1 MAWIESHQALRDHPK
16 VARLCRL
23 LDCSR
28 REAVGMLHLLWWWA
42 LDHAEDGDVS
52 DYDAL
57 DLALA
62 ADWEGDPEVFVKAL
76 LTCGPGR
83 RDGFLEDDGD
93 RLVLHDWWEYAGKLV
108 ARRRLDRERKA
119 TARALA
125 EQGVQRTS
133 DGQAA
138 EVSQSPSAT
147 EQNTTQPNQPNPSAV
162 ERREDVD
169 HLCDVL
175 ADLIAAN
182 GCNRPKITKAWRDEC
197 RRMLD
202 IDGRD
207 PVKAENLMRWCQAD
221 PFWRSNV
228 LSMPKFREKY
238 EALKLKALAEQA
250 PKVNGRTTPQS
261 RTAENAERVRLAL
274 TGGNQ

>member
-28 REAVGMLHLLWWWA
+28 IEAVGMLHLLWWWA

-52 DYDAL
+52 DYDSL

-62 ADWEGDPEVFVKAL
+62 ADWEGEPEVFVKAL
-76 LTCGPGR
+76 LTCGPGS
-83 RDGFLEDDGD
+83 RDGFLADEGG

-108 ARRRLDRERKA
+108 ARRRQDRERKA

-125 EQGVQRTS
+125 EQGVHGTS
-133 DGQAA
+133 SGHPT
-138 EVSQSPSAT
+138 EVSESPSAT
-147 EQNTTQPNQPNPSAV
+147 EQNQPTEPTEPTSLA

-175 ADLIAAN
+175 ADLIEAN
-182 GCNRPKITKAWRDEC
+182 GSIRPKITKAWRDEC

-228 LSMPKFREKY
+228 LSMSKFRDQYDQLRLKGL
-238 EALKLKALAEQA
+238 EATS
-250 PKVNGRTTPQS
+250 PKPSKSTPQS
-261 RTAENAERVRLAL
+261 RTAENAQRVRLAIA
-274 TGGNQ
+274 GGSQ

>member
-28 REAVGMLHLLWWWA
+28 VEAVGMLHLLWWWA

-62 ADWEGDPEVFVKAL
+62 ADWEGDPEVFVKGL

-83 RDGFLEDDGD
+83 RDGFLADEGD

-108 ARRRLDRERKA
+108 ARRRQDRERKA
-119 TARALA
+119 TARAAA
-125 EQGVQRTS
+125 EQGVQGTS
-133 DGQAA
+133 DGRAT
-138 EVSQSPSAT
+138 EVSESPSAT
-147 EQNTTQPNQPNPSAV
+147 EPTNQPNPTEPTSLA

-175 ADLIAAN
+175 ADLIEAN
-182 GCNRPKITKAWRDEC
+182 GCNRPKVTKAWRDDC
-197 RRMLD
+197 RLMLD
-202 IDGRD
+202 VDHRD
-207 PVKAENLMRWCQAD
+207 PGEAERLIRWCQAD

-228 LSMPKFREKY
+228 LSMGKFRKQY
-238 EALKLKALAEQA
+238 DPLLLKAKAEKA
-250 PKVNGRTTPQS
+250 AKKTTPQQ
-261 RTAENAERVRLAL
+261 RTHEAVGKFRNVLAA
-274 TGGNQ
+274 GGN

>member
-42 LDHAEDGDVS
+42 LDNAEDGDVS
-52 DYDAL
+52 DYDSL

-119 TARALA
+119 TARAA
-125 EQGVQRTS
+125 SEQGVQRTS
-133 DGQAA
+133 DGQTQ
-138 EVSQSPSAT
+138 EVSESPSAT
-147 EQNTTQPNQPNPSAV
+147 EQNRTEPNQPNPLPA

-182 GCNRPKITKAWRDEC
+182 GSNRPKIGKAWRDAA
-197 RRMLD
+197 RLMID
-202 IDGRD
+202 KDGRD
-207 PVKAENLMRWCQAD
+207 PVKAERLIRWCQAD
-221 PFWRSNV
+221 DFWKPNV
-228 LSMPKFREKY
+228 LSMPTFREKY
-238 EALKLKALAEQA
+238 DTLRLQANRDATPKA
-250 PKVNGRTTPQS
+250 NGRTTPQS

-274 TGGNQ
+274 TGGN